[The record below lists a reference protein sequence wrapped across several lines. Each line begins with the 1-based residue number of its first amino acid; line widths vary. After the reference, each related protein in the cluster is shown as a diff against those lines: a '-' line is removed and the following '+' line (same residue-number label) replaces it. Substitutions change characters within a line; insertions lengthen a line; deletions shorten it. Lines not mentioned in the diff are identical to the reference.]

1 MIEIKSLTKDYK
13 NVRALDNVTLTF
25 EENKI
30 YGLLGRNGV
39 GKSTLL
45 NIITDKVFPS
55 QGEVLVDGEKVS
67 NNDEV
72 LGKMFLMN
80 EKNYYPEAMKVY
92 EIFNWTNEFY
102 PDFDLVSAFEPADK
116 FKLNTKSKVKALST
130 GYASIFKAIVA
141 LCSNTKYILLDEPVF
156 GLDANHRDLLYKVI
170 LDRYANNPK
179 TIIISTHLIEE
190 VSSVIEEIVIIHNGK
205 VL

>member
-67 NNDEV
+67 NNDEA

-80 EKNYYPEAMKVY
+80 EKNYYPESMKV
-92 EIFNWTNEFY
+92 
-102 PDFDLVSAFEPADK
+102 
-116 FKLNTKSKVKALST
+116 
-130 GYASIFKAIVA
+130 
-141 LCSNTKYILLDEPVF
+141 
-156 GLDANHRDLLYKVI
+156 
-170 LDRYANNPK
+170 
-179 TIIISTHLIEE
+179 
-190 VSSVIEEIVIIHNGK
+190 
-205 VL
+205 

>member
-55 QGEVLVDGEKVS
+55 REK
-67 NNDEV
+67 
-72 LGKMFLMN
+72 
-80 EKNYYPEAMKVY
+80 Y
-92 EIFNWTNEFY
+92 W
-102 PDFDLVSAFEPADK
+102 
-116 FKLNTKSKVKALST
+116 
-130 GYASIFKAIVA
+130 
-141 LCSNTKYILLDEPVF
+141 
-156 GLDANHRDLLYKVI
+156 
-170 LDRYANNPK
+170 
-179 TIIISTHLIEE
+179 
-190 VSSVIEEIVIIHNGK
+190 
-205 VL
+205 